1 MTQWNEQRSLAV
13 EKALHQMLYPI
24 MAKELRQKLLLE
36 AKEHVTQVS
45 RKKLYNWIRIAPYQP
60 DQQLDDEDEYNEDK
74 GARGLCNEGSEIE
87 LFELC

>member
-1 MTQWNEQRSLAV
+1 
-13 EKALHQMLYPI
+13 MLYPV

-60 DQQLDDEDEYNEDK
+60 DQQLDDEDEYNEEK
-74 GARGLCNEGSEIE
+74 GARGQ
-87 LFELC
+87 

>member
-1 MTQWNEQRSLAV
+1 
-13 EKALHQMLYPI
+13 MLYPI

-74 GARGLCNEGSEIE
+74 GARGLCNEGS
-87 LFELC
+87 